1 MKTIIIIMA
10 LVVAYLT
17 PMFIIKAIKS
27 DGDRSQNYTILSGIC
42 LSLLLLYLTALL
54 NSWLNFCK
62 KMMEKYHQNFFGAIK
77 IKT

>member
-1 MKTIIIIMA
+1 MTIFSKMEVVLMETIIIIMA

-17 PMFIIKAIKS
+17 PVFIIKAIKS

-54 NSWLNFCK
+54 NS
-62 KMMEKYHQNFFGAIK
+62 
-77 IKT
+77 

>member
-1 MKTIIIIMA
+1 MKTTIIIIA

-27 DGDRSQNYTILSGIC
+27 DGDRSQNYTILSGIS

-54 NSWLNFCK
+54 NS
-62 KMMEKYHQNFFGAIK
+62 
-77 IKT
+77 